1 MNTYAK
7 VQEML
12 NEWRAQKLSKAE
24 IVVRLAKACLGWP
37 YVWGAYGQQCTPS
50 TRRAYAAR
58 SVCPSGESE
67 LIIKQCQVCNGSKSS
82 CAGCK
87 FYPGGPVLC
96 FDCRGFTRWVL
107 ARVGIS
113 LNGAGATSQWND
125 AKNWVEKGATKDT
138 PTDLVCCEFKRN
150 GTKMDHTGLSIGN
163 GDIIHCSGTVKEG
176 KVTDRGWTNY
186 AIPVGLEGGIPVWR
200 QTIRKGSR
208 GEDVRYCQE
217 LLAKLGY
224 DIGKSGVDGIFGTQT
239 RAAVLAFQKAAGLN
253 ADGVVGPL
261 TWQALESAE
270 KPPEPV
276 VKTYKVY
283 ISNLTKA
290 QADDLQRAYPGSV
303 ITEEE

>member
-125 AKNWVEKGATKDT
+125 EKNWVSKGAAKDT
-138 PTDLVCCEFKRN
+138 PMDLVCCEFKRN
-150 GTKMDHTGLSIGN
+150 GTKMDHTGLSIG
-163 GDIIHCSGTVKEG
+163 GGEIIHCSGTVKEG

-186 AIPVGLEGGIPVWR
+186 AIPVGLEGEIPVWR

-276 VKTYKVY
+276 VKTYKVC

>member
-125 AKNWVEKGATKDT
+125 AKNWVAKGAAKDT

-150 GTKMDHTGLSIGN
+150 GTKMDHTGLSIGS
-163 GDIIHCSGTVKEG
+163 GEIIHCSGTVREG
-176 KVTDRGWTNY
+176 KVTDMGWTNY

-276 VKTYKVY
+276 VKTYKVC